1 MRKNSAFM
9 MGLLMTLGMCACQD
23 RASVPELSSDVRPK
37 FEPLERSPTK
47 LRFSSIFSN
56 EESLASAVANAEGG
70 DEKSMAKLEEH
81 YKQTY
86 DISRAFHWQDELISR
101 GSVLA
106 MSRKAALLTGT
117 QGPDS
122 CPEVVNLLE
131 RAAAKADTRELKE
144 DLSRRLAAMKGELGP
159 GLSCQNVI
167 RANQCAK
174 IAPSRQ
180 DCGT

>member
-47 LRFSSIFSN
+47 LRCSSIFSN

-131 RAAAKADTRELKE
+131 RSWSAPPPRPILGSLKKTCREGWL
-144 DLSRRLAAMKGELGP
+144 L
-159 GLSCQNVI
+159 
-167 RANQCAK
+167 
-174 IAPSRQ
+174 
-180 DCGT
+180 